1 MTPHSLAKPSRHD
14 RLSPADAA
22 LLALEERT
30 GAPQNVGFVLLFE
43 GSAPTLEELTELVR
57 TRLEGLPGHLSRVI
71 GAPLRAGR
79 PVWAHAPDLELAFH
93 VRSEALPGGED
104 ALERLAAR
112 VLATRLDRARP
123 LWELT
128 LVVDALPDGF
138 ALIVKSHAVLTGGGL
153 VAALLADAPARA
165 TAQPSPPAPVPAL
178 LVADALTSPREAVH
192 AVRALAARA
201 GERRRTAPS
210 PLAAAGGPLR
220 RLALID
226 ADLALAQAA
235 KERLGGT
242 VNDVV
247 LAALAGGLAA
257 HLRARSDDPERVA
270 LRALVPVAGAGDGE
284 LLAAFAPLPL
294 GTLDARRRHAE
305 IARALDGL
313 RSSGRAAGADELRE
327 RDGFA
332 AAAMVIDA
340 ARLGA
345 RERGFDITV
354 ANVPGPARAHR
365 MLGRE
370 LRAAHP
376 VIPLASGRALSV
388 AVLSY
393 RGRLCFG
400 LLSDGDALPD
410 PAALA
415 AATVQAL
422 AELAPQ
428 AR

>member
-1 MTPHSLAKPSRHD
+1 MTPHSLLGPSRND
-14 RLSPADAA
+14 RLEPADAA

-30 GAPQNVGFVLLFE
+30 GAAQNVGCVLLFE
-43 GSAPTLEELTELVR
+43 GGAPTLQELTELVR
-57 TRLEGLPGHLSRVI
+57 GRLAGLPRHLSRVI

-79 PVWAHAPDLELAFH
+79 PIWAHAPDLDLGFH
-93 VRSEALPGGED
+93 VRREGLPGGVD

-112 VLATRLDRARP
+112 VLASRLDRARP

-128 LVVDALPDGF
+128 LVDGAPEGGF
-138 ALIVKSHAVLTGGGL
+138 ALIVKSHAVLAGGGL
-153 VAALLADAPARA
+153 AAALLADAPSRA
-165 TAQPSPPAPVPAL
+165 TPAPSPAPSHAL
-178 LVADALTSPREAVH
+178 LLADALTSPREAVH
-192 AVRALAARA
+192 AVRAVAALARQ
-201 GERRRTAPS
+201 RRRPAPS
-210 PLAAAGGPLR
+210 PLAASAGPLR
-220 RLALID
+220 RLALMD
-226 ADLALAQAA
+226 ADLAVAQAA

-247 LAALAGGLAA
+247 LAALAGALGA
-257 HLRARSDDPERVA
+257 HLRARGEDLEGVS
-270 LRALVPVAGAGDGE
+270 LRALVPVAGAHGGE
-284 LLAAFAPLPL
+284 LLAAFAPLPVA
-294 GTLDARRRHAE
+294 TLDPRRRHAE

-313 RSSGRAAGADELRE
+313 RASGRAAGADELRE

-332 AAAMVIDA
+332 AAALVVDA
-340 ARLGA
+340 ARLAA
-345 RERGFDITV
+345 RERGFDVAV
-354 ANVPGPARAHR
+354 ANVPGPQRRHQ

-376 VIPLASGRALSV
+376 VIPLAAGRALSV

-393 RGRLCFG
+393 RERLCFG
-400 LLSDGDALPD
+400 LLADGDALPD

-415 AATVQAL
+415 RATAQAL

>member
-1 MTPHSLAKPSRHD
+1 MTPHSPPRPSRYD
-14 RLSPADAA
+14 RLQPADAA
-22 LLALEERT
+22 LLGLEERT

-43 GSAPTLEELTELVR
+43 GSAPTLDELTELVR
-57 TRLEGLPGHLSRVI
+57 TRLEGLPGHRSRVI
-71 GAPLRAGR
+71 DAPLRAGR

-93 VRSEALPGGED
+93 VRREALPAGEQ

-112 VLATRLDRARP
+112 LLATRLDRARP

-128 LVVDALPDGF
+128 LALDARPGGF

-153 VAALLADAPARA
+153 VAALLAEVPAPASA
-165 TAQPSPPAPVPAL
+165 PPSPAPAHAAL
-178 LVADALTSPREAVH
+178 LADALSSPREAVH

-201 GERRRTAPS
+201 EMRRRRSPS

-247 LAALAGGLAA
+247 LAALAGGLGTYQ
-257 HLRARSDDPERVA
+257 HARGEAPEGVR
-270 LRALVPVAGAGDGE
+270 LRALVPVAGVRDGE

-294 GTLDARRRHAE
+294 GTPDARRRHVE

-313 RSSGRAAGADELRE
+313 RSSGRAAGAEELRE

-365 MLGRE
+365 MLGGE
-370 LRAAHP
+370 LRAAYP

-393 RGRLCFG
+393 HGRLCFG

-415 AATVQAL
+415 AATMQAL

>member
-1 MTPHSLAKPSRHD
+1 MTPDSPPRPSRID
-14 RLSPADAA
+14 RLTPVDAA

-30 GAPQNVGFVLLFE
+30 GAPQNVGCVLLFE
-43 GSAPTLEELTELVR
+43 GPAPTLDELTALV
-57 TRLEGLPGHLSRVI
+57 TRRLAGLSRHRSRVVE
-71 GAPLRAGR
+71 APLRAGR

-93 VRSEALPGGED
+93 VRREALPGGSG

-128 LVVDALPDGF
+128 LIEDAPPGGF
-138 ALIVKSHAVLTGGGL
+138 ALIVKSHAVLAGGGL
-153 VAALLADAPARA
+153 VAALLAEAPAPA
-165 TAQPSPPAPVPAL
+165 TPEPSPASTRAL
-178 LVADALTSPREAVH
+178 LLADALTSPREAAH
-192 AVRALAARA
+192 AVRALASWA
-201 GERRRTAPS
+201 GGLRGPAPS
-210 PLAAAGGPLR
+210 PLAAAAGPLR

-247 LAALAGGLAA
+247 LTALAGGLGA
-257 HLRARSDDPERVA
+257 HLRARGEDPEGVR
-270 LRALVPVAGAGDGE
+270 LRALVPVAGARDGG

-294 GTLDARRRHAE
+294 GTLDGRRRHAE
-305 IARALDGL
+305 VARALDGL

-340 ARLGA
+340 ARLAA
-345 RERGFDITV
+345 RERGFDVAV
-354 ANVPGPARAHR
+354 ANVPGPARTHR

-393 RGRLCFG
+393 RGRLWFG
-400 LLSDGDALPD
+400 LLTDGDALPD